1 MQTTKSIS
9 CERRVA
15 LLLGSESDIGL
26 VEPACKVLKELE
38 IPFVQRILSAHRL
51 GDETADFAARAQQ
64 EGFAVLI
71 AAAGKAA
78 HLAGALASRTLL
90 PVIGIPLSTS
100 LSGLDSLLS
109 TVQMPSGY
117 PVATVA
123 IDGSANAALLAAQIL
138 ALNDEALR
146 QRLQQR
152 REKQAAQV
160 READMRFQRSFT

>member
-1 MQTTKSIS
+1 
-9 CERRVA
+9 
-15 LLLGSESDIGL
+15 
-26 VEPACKVLKELE
+26 
-38 IPFVQRILSAHRL
+38 
-51 GDETADFAARAQQ
+51 
-64 EGFAVLI
+64 LI